1 MTEELFKKLKIDKFQ
16 EITLIK
22 AAREKSVFDYFQQN
36 TFPADLIVGYVYH
49 LEEMKELI
57 FRVFNEK
64 LLKPNGQLYLIY
76 PKTKNKLAHDAIGRD
91 SIFPFLKVNRANG
104 YVEGTTIKFNRM
116 NALDDNYTLLGL
128 KYTKQV
134 EERSKTK
141 TSQKVADYVN
151 QIGDVK
157 AYLEAYPKGRDLF
170 EQLTPGY
177 QRGWAR
183 YIYSAKTKATQE
195 KRQTEML
202 EILKAGFKSRELY
215 RAHLKSK

>member
-1 MTEELFKKLKIDKFQ
+1 MTEPLFKKLKMAKFQ
-16 EITLIK
+16 DITLMK
-22 AAREKSVFDYFQQN
+22 PAREKSVFDHFPQN
-36 TFPADLIVGYVYH
+36 AFPADLIVGYVYH

-64 LLKPNGQLYLIY
+64 LLKPNGHLYLMY
-76 PKTKNKLAHDAIGRD
+76 PKTKNKLGYEAVGRD
-91 SIFPFLKVNRANG
+91 SIFPFLKVDRDNG

-116 NALDDNYTLLGL
+116 NALDDHYTLLGL
-128 KYTKQV
+128 KYTKEV
-134 EERSKTK
+134 EERSASKS
-141 TSQKVADYVN
+141 SQKVADYVD
-151 QIGDVK
+151 QVSDVK
-157 AYLEAYPKGRDLF
+157 TYLEAYPKEKAFF

-202 EILKAGFKSRELY
+202 DILKAGFKSRELY
-215 RAHLKSK
+215 RASLKS

>member
-1 MTEELFKKLKIDKFQ
+1 MTKPLFKKLKMAKFQ
-16 EITLIK
+16 DITLMK
-22 AAREKSVFDYFQQN
+22 LAREKSVFDHFPQN
-36 TFPADLIVGYVYH
+36 AFPADLIVGYVYH

-64 LLKPNGQLYLIY
+64 LLKPNGHLYLMY
-76 PKTKNKLAHDAIGRD
+76 PKTKNKLGYEAIGRD
-91 SIFPFLKVNRANG
+91 SIFPFLKVDQDNG

-128 KYTKQV
+128 KYTKEV
-134 EERSKTK
+134 EERSASKS
-141 TSQKVADYVN
+141 SQKVADYVEKIN
-151 QIGDVK
+151 DVK
-157 AYLEAYPKGRDLF
+157 AYLTTHPKEKVFF

-202 EILKAGFKSRELY
+202 DILKAGFKSRELY
-215 RAHLKSK
+215 RASLKS